1 MNMLDAI
8 YIGQSGMAAYSKGL
22 NVISNNVANLNTAG
36 FKVGTPL
43 FTDELFRNDTGAVP
57 GSEGNTSNGAGVSVD
72 TQHISFAA
80 GQTRTTGNPLTA
92 ALDGNGF
99 FVLDRDGQMLYTRA
113 GQFEYNA
120 DGQLVD
126 TTTKAPVLV
135 SNDSGSSTS
144 FNLSDFRVFPP
155 KVTTTVSLSG
165 TLAST
170 GTATFSLPAVTL
182 VDSDGGS
189 QQITAKFT
197 RNSTDATKWSVEVD
211 DASGKALGTGDLRF
225 NADGTPQDGYNSM
238 TVTLS
243 PAKTPSFDVKINFGA
258 ANSFTGVTSLS
269 SQTTSSVQL
278 LKQDGIQ
285 LGSLT
290 GTSFDDHGRITLTY
304 SNGQTKTP
312 ATLLLARIDEQQQL
326 TPIGSGLFT
335 AQTSTQPQFAPAQ
348 TAGLGRVVGGEIEQ
362 SNVDL
367 TQQFSDLIIIQRGYQ
382 ASSQTTSVA
391 NEMIQTLLQMG
402 QHP

>member
-1 MNMLDAI
+1 MLDAI

-80 GQTRTTGNPLTA
+80 GQTRSTGDPLTA

-99 FVLDRDGQMLYTRA
+99 FVLDREGQMLYTRA
-113 GQFEYNA
+113 GQFEYNS

-135 SNDSGSSTS
+135 RNDSGSSTH
-144 FNLSDFRVFPP
+144 FNVSDFRVYPP
-155 KVTTTVSLSG
+155 KTTTTVKLTG
-165 TLAST
+165 TLAGT

-182 VDSDGGS
+182 VDSGGGS
-189 QQITAKFT
+189 QQITAKFV
-197 RNSTDATKWSVEVD
+197 RNGSDATQWSVEVD

-225 NADGTPQDGYNSM
+225 NADGTPKDGYNTM
-238 TVTLS
+238 TVTIS
-243 PAKTPSFDVKINFGA
+243 PANLTPFDVKIDFGA
-258 ANSFTGVTSLS
+258 ANGFAGVTSLS
-269 SQTTSSVQL
+269 GQTTSQVQL
-278 LKQDGIQ
+278 QSQDGVQ

-290 GTSFDDHGRITLTY
+290 GTSFDDHGKITLTY
-304 SNGQTKTP
+304 SNGLTKTP
-312 ATLLLARIDEQQQL
+312 ATLMLAQVDQQEQL

-335 AQTSTQPQFAPAQ
+335 AKSSNQPQFATAQ
-348 TAGLGRVVGGEIEQ
+348 TAGIGRVLGGQIEQ

-382 ASSQTTSVA
+382 ASSQTTTVA

-402 QHP
+402 QHQ

>member
-1 MNMLDAI
+1 
-8 YIGQSGMAAYSKGL
+8 MAAYSKGL
-22 NVISNNVANLNTAG
+22 EVISNNVANLNTAG
-36 FKVGTPL
+36 FKVGTPV
-43 FTDELFRNDTGAVP
+43 FTDELFRNETGAVP
-57 GSEGNTSNGAGVSVD
+57 GSEGNTASGAGVSVD
-72 TQHISFAA
+72 TQHLSFAA
-80 GQTRTTGNPLTA
+80 GQARNTGNPLNA

-135 SNDSGSSTS
+135 RNDSGSSTN
-144 FNLSDFRVFPP
+144 FNVSDFRVYPP
-155 KVTTTVSLSG
+155 KVTTTVNLTG

-182 VDSDGGS
+182 VDSGGGS
-189 QQITAKFT
+189 QTITAKFV
-197 RNSTDATKWSVEVD
+197 RNASDATQWSVEVD
-211 DASGKALGTGDLRF
+211 DSSGKALATGDLRF
-225 NADGTPQDGYNSM
+225 NADGTPKDGYNSM
-238 TVTLS
+238 KVTLS
-243 PAKTPSFDVKINFGA
+243 PANITPFDVTINFGA
-258 ANSFTGVTSLS
+258 ANSFAGVTSLS
-269 SQTTSSVQL
+269 SQTTSQVQM

-312 ATLLLARIDEQQQL
+312 ATLMLAQIDQQEQL

-335 AQTSTQPQFAPAQ
+335 AQAITQPQFAPAQ
-348 TAGLGRVVGGEIEQ
+348 TAGIGRVVGGQIEQ

-391 NEMIQTLLQMG
+391 NEMIQTLLQMA